1 MKEVDK
7 LRQEI
12 IENALYRLNEGTRM
26 IVSSI
31 QLLNN
36 EEIWNKPNASSN
48 SIGNLIL
55 HLCGN
60 MHQYI
65 IAALG
70 DAPDIR
76 ERDSEFSADP
86 GYSTEELLTM
96 LKKKV
101 ALVKETIASCTIE
114 NMLRTREVQ
123 GFHLSGIGIILHVV
137 EHYSYHTG
145 QIAYW
150 TKILKDQDLGFYD
163 GIDLTVKNN
172 S

>member
-1 MKEVDK
+1 MKEANK

-12 IENALYRLNEGTRM
+12 ADNAIYRLNEGTRM
-26 IVSSI
+26 ISSSLL
-31 QLLNN
+31 LLN
-36 EEIWNKPNASSN
+36 EKDIWKKPNASSN

-86 GYSTEELLTM
+86 GFTARELITM

-101 ALVKETIASCTIE
+101 ELVKETIAPCTIE
-114 NMLRTREVQ
+114 NMLKTREVQ
-123 GFHLSGIGIILHVV
+123 GFNLSGIGIILHVV

-163 GIDLTVKNN
+163 GIDLTKKNK